1 MVERYNLVVKSGL
14 AAWVG
19 IALILTGCAQAPQ
32 NKDAVRKGVVDH
44 LTKSSSGL
52 DLASMDVEVTAVTFH
67 DKQANATVT
76 FRPKA
81 NPQQGMT
88 MNYTLESEGKNWVVK
103 KKAGAGGHEG
113 AAAPEGAAENPH
125 GQGAPPSGDL
135 PPGHPPV
142 PGTAK

>member
-1 MVERYNLVVKSGL
+1 MVGRYNLVVKSGL

-19 IALILTGCAQAPQ
+19 AALILTGCAQAPQ
-32 NKDAVRKGVVDH
+32 NKDAVRQGVVDH
-44 LTKSSSGL
+44 LTKGSSGL

-81 NPQQGMT
+81 APGQGMT
-88 MNYTLESEGKNWVVK
+88 MNYTLESEGKKWVVK

-113 AAAPEGAAENPH
+113 AAESPHGEGAA
-125 GQGAPPSGDL
+125 PSGDL